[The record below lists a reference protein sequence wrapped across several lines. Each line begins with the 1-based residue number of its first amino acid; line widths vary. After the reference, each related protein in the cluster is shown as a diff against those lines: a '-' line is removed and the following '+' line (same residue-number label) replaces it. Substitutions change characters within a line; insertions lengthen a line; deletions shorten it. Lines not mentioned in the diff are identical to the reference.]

1 MLVGVEE
8 AQMMSKRRSVGW
20 SFWFTWV
27 LATLVGLG
35 VGFLLLAVVAGI
47 SGDGRET
54 VFNDVA
60 HAVALLLGGALL
72 GLLHYLVL
80 QRTAD
85 EPSPALSGG
94 ALAPTAGV
102 ITGATLAGTLFG
114 SIAPYDPVTI
124 FLAALVGAGL
134 GGVVARWL

>member
-1 MLVGVEE
+1 
-8 AQMMSKRRSVGW
+8 
-20 SFWFTWV
+20 
-27 LATLVGLG
+27 
-35 VGFLLLAVVAGI
+35 
-47 SGDGRET
+47 
-54 VFNDVA
+54 
-60 HAVALLLGGALL
+60 GGALL
-72 GLLHYLVL
+72 GSLHGQVW

-85 EPSPALSGG
+85 DPSAALSGG

-134 GGVVARWL
+134 GGVVARWLILRRPVGVAGWGIAATGVSLGVGFFLGYGLGGGGGDVLVACAPGGVVGGRFQLRCPRRAS